1 MLGAE
6 LQLNFSSGMNCYC
19 FTIGN
24 LGVNYWTDI
33 TLQRRFPTHRIWVR
47 FSRGYGHPHSSKVKI
62 GGLHHYFTVECELPY
77 RVFKLRKGWWNPN
90 LYIED
95 IFLIPFG
102 YYAQIGGHTS
112 RWMLGL
118 LVSPELGILYR
129 PRIVAPTFGIA
140 YTSEANWQTLFEIR
154 VPPLSKRSNQPHY
167 RVYPR

>member
-1 MLGAE
+1 VE
-6 LQLNFSSGMNCYC
+6 
-19 FTIGN
+19 
-24 LGVNYWTDI
+24 
-33 TLQRRFPTHRIWVR
+33 
-47 FSRGYGHPHSSKVKI
+47 I

-95 IFLIPFG
+95 IFLIPFA
-102 YYAQIGGHTS
+102 YYAQMGGHTS

-118 LVSPELGILYR
+118 LVSPELGILYQ

-140 YTSEANWQTLFEIR
+140 YTSEANWQILFEIR
-154 VPPLSKRSNQPHY
+154 VPTLSKRSNQPHY